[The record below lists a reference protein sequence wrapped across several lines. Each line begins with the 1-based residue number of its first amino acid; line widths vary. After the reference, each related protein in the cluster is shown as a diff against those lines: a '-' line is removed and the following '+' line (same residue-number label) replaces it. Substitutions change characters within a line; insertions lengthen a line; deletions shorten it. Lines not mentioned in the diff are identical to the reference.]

1 MGALWGAAA
10 TTPRETWKIKGEK
23 QRLDPLSPWGMRRIF
38 RHVGNEMLDHK
49 GDTPG
54 ETGPQR
60 GATPPGSVSAGST
73 PAPGF
78 ASPELFLNR
87 ELSLLE
93 FNRRVLA
100 QALDDRVPLL
110 ERLKFLTISSTNL
123 DEFFEVRKA
132 SHQERATLG
141 SNVPEIDG
149 RSTRQVLTD
158 LGLGARTLVADQY
171 RTLNEVILPA
181 LEKERIQIL
190 RRDVW
195 TQEQSEWI
203 SNYFLRQVEPILTP
217 VGLDPSHPF
226 PKILNKSLNFIV
238 LVNGED
244 AFGRESGIAVV
255 QVPRALPRLIALPSS
270 ITGQNMAWVMLSSV
284 VHAHIATLF
293 PGMEVLGCHQFRV
306 TRNSELWVDDE
317 EVENILEALEGELPE
332 RKYAEAVRLE
342 VAADCPDEVS
352 TFLLKRFELPECDL
366 YRVEGP
372 VNLGRLGV
380 LHRMADR
387 PDLKYPPFTARF
399 PRQLART
406 ESPFEAIRQS
416 DILLH
421 HPYESFAP
429 VVDLIRRA
437 ASDPDVLAIKQTLY
451 RTDKNSPIVS
461 ALVEA
466 AEAGKQVTTVVEL
479 RARFD
484 EAENIDLATQL
495 QDVGAQVVYGVVG
508 YKTHA
513 KMTLIVRREPD
524 GLVRYVHLSTGNYH
538 AGTARAYTDVGLLT
552 ADEAIADDV
561 HQVFHRLTGLGSMK
575 PLRKLLD
582 APFTLRHKIR
592 ELIAQEAANA
602 RAGKPA
608 RIIAKMNA
616 VTEQRT
622 IRALYEASQAGVQI
636 DLIVRGACCLRP
648 GVPGVSDNI
657 RVRSVLGRF
666 LEHSRL
672 VFFEADGERLLFAS
686 SADWMSRNLYRR
698 VEICFPIGNPKI
710 KERLIAEDLEVYL
723 GEDVAAWELESD
735 GTYHRSGGQ
744 VDPQV
749 ELLKSIASVPE
760 PDKND
765 LDGGSS
771 RHEFRPG

>member
-1 MGALWGAAA
+1 MLDDHG
-10 TTPRETWKIKGEK
+10 TTPDAPTGHHAE
-23 QRLDPLSPWGMRRIF
+23 
-38 RHVGNEMLDHK
+38 HA
-49 GDTPG
+49 PG
-54 ETGPQR
+54 R
-60 GATPPGSVSAGST
+60 S

-78 ASPELFLNR
+78 SSPELFLNR

-100 QALDDRVPLL
+100 QALDDRIPLL
-110 ERLKFLTISSTNL
+110 ERLRFLTISSTNL

-141 SNVPEIDG
+141 SKTHEIDG
-149 RSTRQVLTD
+149 RSTRQVLED
-158 LGLGARTLVADQY
+158 IGSLARSLVHDQY
-171 RTLNEVILPA
+171 QALSDVILPA
-181 LEKERIQIL
+181 LEKERIRIL
-190 RRDVW
+190 RRDLW
-195 TQEQSEWI
+195 TKPQAEWI
-203 SNYFLRQVEPILTP
+203 GAYFQRQVEPILTP

-238 LVNGED
+238 LVDGDD
-244 AFGRESGIAVV
+244 AFGRETGIAVV
-255 QVPRALPRLIALPSS
+255 QVPRALPRLIALPHT
-270 ITGQNMAWVMLSSV
+270 ITGEDTAFVMLSSV
-284 VHAHIATLF
+284 VHAHIETLF

-342 VAADCPDEVS
+342 VTTNCPDEVTS
-352 TFLLKRFELPECDL
+352 FLLKRFELPESDL
-366 YRVEGP
+366 YRVNGP

-380 LHRMADR
+380 LHSLADR
-387 PDLKYPPFTARF
+387 NDLKYASFTARF
-399 PRQLART
+399 PRQLARA
-406 ESPFEAIRQS
+406 EDPFEAIRQS

-421 HPYESFAP
+421 HPYESFGP

-437 ASDPDVLAIKQTLY
+437 AQDPDVLAIKQTLY
-451 RTDKNSPIVS
+451 RTDKKSPIVA
-461 ALVEA
+461 ALIEA

-538 AGTARAYTDVGLLT
+538 AGTARTYTDVGLLT
-552 ADEAIADDV
+552 SDEEIADDV
-561 HQVFHRLTGLGSMK
+561 HQMFHRLTGLGAMQ
-575 PLRKLLD
+575 PLKKILD
-582 APFTLRHKIR
+582 APFSLRHEIR

-616 VTEQRT
+616 LTEQRT
-622 IRALYEASQAGVQI
+622 IRCLYEASQAGVQI

-648 GVPGVSDNI
+648 GIEGVSDNI

-672 VFFEADGERLLFAS
+672 VFFEANGARLLFGS

-698 VEICFPIGNPKI
+698 VETCFPIESPKI
-710 KERLIAEDLEVYL
+710 KERLIAEDLEIYL
-723 GEDVAAWELESD
+723 GEDVAAWDLAQD
-735 GTYHRSGGQ
+735 GSYHRSGGTA
-744 VDPQV
+744 DPQV
-749 ELLKSIASVPE
+749 ALLKAIASQGD
-760 PDKND
+760 PDETQ
-765 LDGGSS
+765 GGPASGPL
-771 RHEFRPG
+771 HQLRPA

>member
-1 MGALWGAAA
+1 M
-10 TTPRETWKIKGEK
+10 
-23 QRLDPLSPWGMRRIF
+23 D
-38 RHVGNEMLDHK
+38 MLDES
-49 GDTPG
+49 GTPQDTSQ
-54 ETGPQR
+54 EI
-60 GATPPGSVSAGST
+60 
-73 PAPGF
+73 APGRAQAPCF
-78 ASPELFLNR
+78 TSPELFLNR

-100 QALDDRVPLL
+100 QALDERVPLL
-110 ERLKFLTISSTNL
+110 ERLRFLTISSTNL

-141 SNVPEIDG
+141 SKTHEIDG
-149 RSTRQVLTD
+149 RSTRQVLDD
-158 LGLGARTLVADQY
+158 LGTAARSLVHDQY
-171 RTLNEVILPA
+171 AALNDVILPA
-181 LEKERIQIL
+181 LEKEHIRIL

-195 TQEQSEWI
+195 TPEQAEWI
-203 SNYFLRQVEPILTP
+203 NAYFQRQVEPILTP

-238 LVNGED
+238 LVDGDD
-244 AFGRESGIAVV
+244 AFGRETGIAVV
-255 QVPRALPRLIALPSS
+255 QVPRALPRLIALPQTISGAD
-270 ITGQNMAWVMLSSV
+270 TAFVMLSSV
-284 VHAHIATLF
+284 VHAHIETLF
-293 PGMEVLGCHQFRV
+293 PGMKVLGCHQFRV

-342 VAADCPDEVS
+342 VTSDCPDEVTS
-352 TFLLKRFELPECDL
+352 FLLKRFELPESDL
-366 YRVEGP
+366 YRVDGP

-380 LHRMADR
+380 LHGLADR
-387 PDLKYPPFTARF
+387 VDLKYAPLMSRF
-399 PRQLART
+399 PRQLARA
-406 ESPFEAIRQS
+406 EDPFEAIRQS

-437 ASDPDVLAIKQTLY
+437 AQDPDVLAIKQTLY
-451 RTDKNSPIVS
+451 RTDKKSPIVA

-524 GLVRYVHLSTGNYH
+524 GLMRYVHLSTGNYH

-552 ADEAIADDV
+552 SDEKIADDV
-561 HQVFHRLTGLGSMK
+561 HQMFHRLTGLGAMQ
-575 PLRKLLD
+575 PLEKLLD
-582 APFTLRHKIR
+582 APFTLRHEIR

-616 VTEQRT
+616 LTEQRT

-648 GVPGVSDNI
+648 GLPGVSDNI
-657 RVRSVLGRF
+657 RVRSILGRF

-672 VFFEADGERLLFAS
+672 VFFEAGGERLLFAS

-698 VEICFPIGNPKI
+698 VETCFPIEGPKI
-710 KERLIAEDLEVYL
+710 KERLIREDLEIYL
-723 GEDVAAWELESD
+723 GDDVAAWELNPD
-735 GTYHRSGGQ
+735 GSYVRTAGSI
-744 VDPQV
+744 DPQV
-749 ELLKSIASVPE
+749 ELLKSITSQGETEGAPGTDNG
-760 PDKND
+760 P
-765 LDGGSS
+765 L
-771 RHEFRPG
+771 HQLRPA

>member
-1 MGALWGAAA
+1 
-10 TTPRETWKIKGEK
+10 
-23 QRLDPLSPWGMRRIF
+23 
-38 RHVGNEMLDHK
+38 MLDDL
-49 GDTPG
+49 GNTPDELEG
-54 ETGPQR
+54 HHEFETTGPR
-60 GATPPGSVSAGST
+60 PS
-73 PAPGF
+73 PGF

-100 QALDDRVPLL
+100 QALDDRIPLL

-132 SHQERATLG
+132 SHQERSTHG
-141 SNVPEIDG
+141 SSMTEIDG

-158 LGLGARTLVADQY
+158 IGLGARTLVADQY
-171 RTLNEVILPA
+171 RALNEVLLPE
-181 LEKERIQIL
+181 LEKENIRIL

-195 TQEQSEWI
+195 TEEQAEWI
-203 SNYFLRQVEPILTP
+203 STYFRRQVEPILTP

-238 LVNGED
+238 LVNGDD
-244 AFGRESGIAVV
+244 AFGRETGIAVV
-255 QVPRALPRLIALPSS
+255 QVPRALPRLIALPRT
-270 ITGQNMAWVMLSSV
+270 ITGDDMAWVMLSSV

-342 VAADCPDEVS
+342 VASDCPDEVS
-352 TFLLKRFELPECDL
+352 TFLLKRFELPEDDL
-366 YRVEGP
+366 YRVDGP

-380 LHRMADR
+380 LHGMADR

-406 ESPFEAIRQS
+406 EDPFEAIRQA
-416 DILLH
+416 DIVLH

-466 AEAGKQVTTVVEL
+466 AENGKQVTTVVEL

-524 GLVRYVHLSTGNYH
+524 GLVRYVHMSSGNYH

-561 HQVFHRLTGLGSMK
+561 HHLFHRLTGLGAMQ

-582 APFTLRHKIR
+582 APFTLRHEMR
-592 ELIAQEAANA
+592 ELIAQEAVNA

-616 VTEQRT
+616 LTEQRT
-622 IRALYEASQAGVQI
+622 IRSLYEASQAGVQI
-636 DLIVRGACCLRP
+636 DLIIRGACCLRP

-672 VFFEADGERLLFAS
+672 VFFEAGGDRLLFAS

-698 VEICFPIGNPKI
+698 VETCFPIEDLSI
-710 KERLIAEDLEVYL
+710 KDRLIAEDLEIYL
-723 GEDVAAWELESD
+723 GDDVAAWDLES
-735 GTYHRSGGQ
+735 GGSYHRTGGS

-749 ELLKSIASVPE
+749 ELLKRIASVPE
-760 PDKND
+760 PDKVD
-765 LDGGSS
+765 LEGGGR
-771 RHEFRPG
+771 RHELRPA

>member
-1 MGALWGAAA
+1 
-10 TTPRETWKIKGEK
+10 
-23 QRLDPLSPWGMRRIF
+23 
-38 RHVGNEMLDHK
+38 MLD
-49 GDTPG
+49 
-54 ETGPQR
+54 ETGPPHDEPEAHQ
-60 GATPPGSVSAGST
+60 AHS
-73 PAPGF
+73 APGRSQVTGF
-78 ASPELFLNR
+78 SSPELFLNR

-100 QALDDRVPLL
+100 QALDERVPLL
-110 ERLKFLTISSTNL
+110 ERLRFLTISSTNL

-132 SHQERATLG
+132 AHQERATLG
-141 SNVPEIDG
+141 SKTHEIDG
-149 RSTRQVLTD
+149 RSTRQVLD
-158 LGLGARTLVADQY
+158 DIGAGARSLVKDQY
-171 RTLNEVILPA
+171 AALNDVILPA
-181 LEKERIQIL
+181 LEKERIRIL
-190 RRDVW
+190 RRDLW
-195 TQEQSEWI
+195 TPEQADWI
-203 SNYFLRQVEPILTP
+203 RAYFQRQVEPILTP

-238 LVNGED
+238 LVDGED
-244 AFGRESGIAVV
+244 AFGRETGIAVV
-255 QVPRALPRLIALPSS
+255 QVPRALPRLIALPST
-270 ITGQNMAWVMLSSV
+270 ITGQDTAFVMLSSV
-284 VHAHIATLF
+284 VHAHIETLF
-293 PGMEVLGCHQFRV
+293 PGMQVLGCHQFRV

-342 VAADCPDEVS
+342 VASDCPDEVTS
-352 TFLLKRFELPECDL
+352 FLLKRFELPESDL
-366 YRVEGP
+366 YRVDGP

-380 LHRMADR
+380 LHGLADR
-387 PDLKYPPFTARF
+387 IDLKYAPFVPRF
-399 PRQLART
+399 PRQLVRA
-406 ESPFEAIRQS
+406 EDPFEAIRQT
-416 DILLH
+416 DVLLH

-437 ASDPDVLAIKQTLY
+437 AQDPDVLAIKQTLY
-451 RTDKNSPIVS
+451 RTDKKSPIVA

-524 GLVRYVHLSTGNYH
+524 GLVRYAHLSTGNYH
-538 AGTARAYTDVGLLT
+538 AGTARTYTDVGLLT
-552 ADEAIADDV
+552 SDETIADDV
-561 HQVFHRLTGLGSMK
+561 HQMFHRLTGLGAMQ
-575 PLRKLLD
+575 PLQKILD
-582 APFTLRHKIR
+582 APFSLRHEMR

-616 VTEQRT
+616 LTEQRT

-648 GVPGVSDNI
+648 GLPGVSDNI
-657 RVRSVLGRF
+657 RVRSILGRF

-672 VFFEADGERLLFAS
+672 VFFEAAGERLLFAS

-698 VEICFPIGNPKI
+698 VETCFPIEDPKM
-710 KERLIAEDLEVYL
+710 KERLIQEDLEIYL
-723 GEDVAAWELESD
+723 GSEVAAWDLDPS
-735 GTYHRSGGQ
+735 GSYHRSGGTI
-744 VDPQV
+744 DPQV
-749 ELLKSIASVPE
+749 ELLKAITSQVDPDESADSAGTAS
-760 PDKND
+760 
-765 LDGGSS
+765 L
-771 RHEFRPG
+771 HQLRPA